1 MTRTGMAIL
10 GVTAVALAGCV
21 GTDRATLERSGGGA
35 AIGAATGAVVG
46 AFSGSPGTGA
56 AIGATLGRPPVP
68 QRYDGDDEHLRMGED
83 THTRRDVASRE
94 PGALR
99 GMAAKV

>member
-1 MTRTGMAIL
+1 MTRTGMAVL
-10 GVTAVALAGCV
+10 GIAAVALAGCV

-56 AIGATLGRPPVP
+56 AIGATLGGAGGYV
-68 QRYDGDDEHLRMGED
+68 YDQLRKD
-83 THTRRDVASRE
+83 
-94 PGALR
+94 GAL
-99 GMAAKV
+99 